1 MLVVF
6 LLVFL
11 VCMCMGNALH
21 VLFDFLRSAF
31 HLFRYLPEDIR
42 IWEAAVFRMG
52 SRGRG
57 IPTRTPC
64 LL

>member
-1 MLVVF
+1 MIRRTF
-6 LLVFL
+6 T
-11 VCMCMGNALH
+11 ALH

-31 HLFRYLPEDIR
+31 QLFRYLPEDVR
-42 IWEAAVFRMG
+42 IWEVAAFRIG